1 MRRLT
6 LRLIDSS
13 PTEMN
18 EPHPNGFLFKGEAE
32 DKIRAGGDCD
42 LSLAT
47 QFGERYEVYTRRE
60 SIPKMFTNLR
70 STCVTEL
77 VKIFGFDK
85 HSVCRW
91 IGHAEY
97 IQDEHYLQMMDDD
110 HAAAMSNLSTGKI
123 NPQINP
129 SGTGSYLS
137 EMVFIAL
144 HRNLPELVEAATEHA
159 LGITKIGKNKM
170 FGTPAVRA
178 TPVWSP
184 PRELVES
191 SGGGTRICG
200 RFSRKELHS
209 LQSWGQTGDN
219 FGQREVLM
227 RWPPPF
233 QITSKSD
240 SDPPSPPWSPMY
252 IAAEGRAS
260 KNRNGIPI

>member
-1 MRRLT
+1 
-6 LRLIDSS
+6 LIDSS

-144 HRNLPELVEAATEHA
+144 HRNLPELVEAETEHA

-191 SGGGTRICG
+191 SGGGTSRIVLKPRKIQGRQDEGVKYDTQYDTQTHLRCQRAALQTRTTENVRGGIGLVIWYRTHRRCG
-200 RFSRKELHS
+200 HN
-209 LQSWGQTGDN
+209 Q
-219 FGQREVLM
+219 
-227 RWPPPF
+227 PC
-233 QITSKSD
+233 
-240 SDPPSPPWSPMY
+240 
-252 IAAEGRAS
+252 
-260 KNRNGIPI
+260 

>member
-191 SGGGTRICG
+191 SGGGTRRI
-200 RFSRKELHS
+200 
-209 LQSWGQTGDN
+209 
-219 FGQREVLM
+219 VLK
-227 RWPPPF
+227 PLK
-233 QITSKSD
+233 I
-240 SDPPSPPWSPMY
+240 
-252 IAAEGRAS
+252 
-260 KNRNGIPI
+260 

>member
-1 MRRLT
+1 
-6 LRLIDSS
+6 LIDSS

-191 SGGGTRICG
+191 SGGGTKGSGGLTRKTKRFPFPEFSSTPLSTPDTNGVSFVPFVLAQLWTDLG
-200 RFSRKELHS
+200 RVE
-209 LQSWGQTGDN
+209 QTMVE
-219 FGQREVLM
+219 QIIREYLRSREVN
-227 RWPPPF
+227 
-233 QITSKSD
+233 D
-240 SDPPSPPWSPMY
+240 
-252 IAAEGRAS
+252 G
-260 KNRNGIPI
+260 G